1 MARTPT
7 KRSDIPSTATE
18 IVNFQKGL
26 YADRVVID
34 LLYHTP
40 EVLTMLSGGG
50 PSSSLLMKPPPSRP
64 SALSVSGRGQID
76 SIKLDEGSHSD
87 QG

>member
-7 KRSDIPSTATE
+7 KSSDISTATPRS
-18 IVNFQKGL
+18 KPGL

-50 PSSSLLMKPPPSRP
+50 PSSSLLMKRPPSRP

-76 SIKLDEGSHSD
+76 SIKLDEGLHSD